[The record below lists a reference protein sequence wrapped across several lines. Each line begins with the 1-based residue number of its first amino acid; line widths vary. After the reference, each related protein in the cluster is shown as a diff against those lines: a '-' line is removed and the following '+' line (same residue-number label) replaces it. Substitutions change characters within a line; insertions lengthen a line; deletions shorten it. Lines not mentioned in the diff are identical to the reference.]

1 METVGELLE
10 ICRDFC
16 AVIVVLVLQLRL
28 VVSWLQLQ
36 VSRQLIAIYCN
47 DMRWPVI
54 IILYVKQ
61 MKPTNRLGHV
71 LQAASNSLANG
82 FAQHVIY
89 IYIEWASARVPP
101 TPLCGG
107 GRAGSVNKTTGK
119 VKTIINDHIPSR
131 VMEEK
136 INSEAE
142 S

>member
-1 METVGELLE
+1 MGSNPEKFPLHISSQQSPPPQLL
-10 ICRDFC
+10 
-16 AVIVVLVLQLRL
+16 
-28 VVSWLQLQ
+28 
-36 VSRQLIAIYCN
+36 
-47 DMRWPVI
+47 
-54 IILYVKQ
+54 
-61 MKPTNRLGHV
+61 
-71 LQAASNSLANG
+71 
-82 FAQHVIY
+82 
-89 IYIEWASARVPP
+89 IEWASALVPP